1 MRKKISIVIP
11 VYNEEENIRPV
22 YARIKETI
30 RSVPDYEFEVIFV
43 NDGSSDGTWPE
54 IADLAESEKGIK
66 ALNFSRNFGHQAA
79 IEAGLANA
87 GGEAAI
93 TMDGDMQH
101 PPEIIPGLINQWEQG
116 FEIVNTKREE
126 TEGISFF
133 KKTASDAFYCLINSI
148 SEVHIESGSADFR
161 LIGRRA
167 MDELNQLTE
176 KNKFY
181 RGLISWIGFESTSVK
196 YKAEKRLGGKSSY
209 TFNKMLSLA
218 RVGIT
223 SFSMFPMKVIFLF
236 GALLFWGGLLLTTG
250 MVFWRYF
257 IGSSL
262 FSGTGILAAFII
274 MNNGLFLVMLG
285 IVSMYQINMCKELQN
300 RPNYIITG
308 KINMD

>member
-11 VYNEEENIRPV
+11 VYNEKENIRPV
-22 YARIKETI
+22 YAGVEEVI
-30 RSVPDYEFEVIFV
+30 RSVPGYEFEVIFV
-43 NDGSSDGTWPE
+43 NDGSSDGTWKE
-54 IADLAESEKGIK
+54 IINLAGSGKGIK

-79 IEAGLANA
+79 IEAGMANA
-87 GGEAAI
+87 GGAAVI

-101 PPEIIPGLINQWEQG
+101 PPEMIPELIRKWEQG

-133 KKTASDAFYCLINSI
+133 KKIASGIFYRLLNCI

-167 MDELNQLTE
+167 MDELNKLTE

-181 RGLISWIGFESTSVK
+181 RGLISWIGFESAIVK
-196 YKAEKRLGGKSSY
+196 YKAGKRRGGKSSY

-223 SFSMFPMKVIFLF
+223 SFSMLPMKVIFLF
-236 GALLFWGGLLLTTG
+236 GALLFFGGFLLTAG
-250 MVFWRYF
+250 MVFWRYC
-257 IGSSL
+257 IGSAL

-274 MNNGLFLVMLG
+274 MNNGLFMVMLG

-300 RPNYIITG
+300 RPNYIITE
-308 KINMD
+308 KINLN